1 MGHPTR
7 NRPKTVDQHKVLGF
21 PKHTTKITFR
31 KKLTKNES
39 YLQKIRVSKRS
50 NSEEMRQ
57 LLGLTVALQ
66 RANRVIYNRSG
77 FVEFAADGGGIVMTE
92 LKGGSDTHG
101 KLCHV

>member
-1 MGHPTR
+1 
-7 NRPKTVDQHKVLGF
+7 
-21 PKHTTKITFR
+21 
-31 KKLTKNES
+31 
-39 YLQKIRVSKRS
+39 
-50 NSEEMRQ
+50 MRQ

-92 LKGGSDTHG
+92 LKGGSETHG